1 MWTWKQR
8 WFQDISELSKAA
20 CTLRNTGSSIKNH
33 VLFGIC
39 WLGCSTEGKAAHTH
53 GCSCS
58 SCLGDNFTGAGRPS
72 GCWRCGPG
80 WPKFS
85 STASCHKPFI
95 ETLAAPPWFSIPGH
109 PFPVTR
115 ALSQISLQFAKKSLV
130 ELQEFEATNVIWVK
144 AQWEANLDSAL
155 WPKQQILLWSKHWAQ
170 NDLNTAKLPHS
181 SKPVK

>member
-58 SCLGDNFTGAGRPS
+58 SCLGDYFTGAGRPS

-95 ETLAAPPWFSIPGH
+95 ETLAAPPWFSQGQICAEH
-109 PFPVTR
+109 SWTPFPCHTSFIPDFFTICKKI
-115 ALSQISLQFAKKSLV
+115 LSGIAGIRGYKC
-130 ELQEFEATNVIWVK
+130 
-144 AQWEANLDSAL
+144 NLS
-155 WPKQQILLWSKHWAQ
+155 
-170 NDLNTAKLPHS
+170 
-181 SKPVK
+181 